1 MTVAP
6 TARVSLYAA
15 LSGVTLV
22 LAITS
27 RRPELAVMGLPF
39 AVVLVWGLATAPT
52 AALRLT
58 LACNERL
65 AIEGEELD
73 VIVTIA
79 SSDRAS
85 TERSPWVEVVV
96 HLPLGLTPLDPPA
109 AFVCSV
115 APGAPTVRSV
125 PVRCDRWGNH
135 RVRAT
140 VTSYDGFRLF
150 VRRRDVEAAPVRVH
164 PRTEHLRSLVRPAR
178 LLGLAGSHVSR
189 TRAEG
194 IEYAD
199 ARPFV
204 PGDRMRSVNWRL
216 SARRD
221 SLWVGERHP
230 DRNADVVVFIDLF
243 AAAGTALDSTLDV
256 TVRAV
261 AAIGEAHLAAND
273 RVGLVGLGGVLR
285 WLAPGMG
292 DRQLHAVVD
301 AVLDSAVIASDAP
314 KDLDVIP
321 VRGLPPRALVVALS
335 PLLDTRA
342 AALFHQVCGRG
353 FDLVVVECSPLGF
366 AAPGPDAAA
375 LAAHRMWR
383 LERAV
388 ARDQLIATGA
398 VVVEWERGRPFAEV
412 LHQIRT
418 WRRVPRLVAR

>member
-1 MTVAP
+1 VTVAP

-15 LSGVTLV
+15 LSGVALV
-22 LAITS
+22 VAIAS
-27 RRPELAVMGLPF
+27 RRPEIAVMGLPF
-39 AVVLVWGLATAPT
+39 VVVLVWGLAAAPT
-52 AALRLT
+52 AALQVS
-58 LACNERL
+58 LACSERL

-73 VIVTIA
+73 VIVSLA
-79 SSDRAS
+79 SDDVAS
-85 TERSPWVEVVV
+85 ERWPWVEVVV
-96 HLPLGLTPLDPPA
+96 RLPLGVTPLDPPA

-115 APGAPTVRSV
+115 SPDTTIVRSV
-125 PVRCDRWGNH
+125 RVRCDRWGNH
-135 RVRAT
+135 RIRAT
-140 VTSYDGFRLF
+140 VTAYDGFRLF
-150 VRRRDVEAAPVRVH
+150 VRRCDVEAAPVRVH

-178 LLGLAGSHVSR
+178 LLGLAGSHLSR

-194 IEYAD
+194 VEYAD

-204 PGDRMRSVNWRL
+204 PGDRMRSVNWRV

-230 DRNADVVVFIDLF
+230 DRNADVVLFIDLF

-261 AAIGEAHLAAND
+261 SAIGEAHLAAND

-292 DRQLHAVVD
+292 DRQLHAMVD
-301 AVLDSAVIASDAP
+301 AVLDSAVIASEAP
-314 KDLDVIP
+314 KGLDVIP

-335 PLLDTRA
+335 PLLDPRA

-353 FDLVVVECSPLGF
+353 SDLVVVECSPLGF
-366 AAPGPDAAA
+366 APPGRDAAA
-375 LAAHRMWR
+375 IAAHRMWR

-388 ARDQLIATGA
+388 ARDQLIAAGA
-398 VVVEWERGRPFAEV
+398 VVAEWERGRPFAEV